1 MNMERMELRQ
11 VVAHRREIEN
21 LKIELE
27 HERQEKGR
35 LVQALDNAEHTVMEL
50 TLQMTAVSSQM
61 QQHQVKRE

>member
-1 MNMERMELRQ
+1 MELRQ